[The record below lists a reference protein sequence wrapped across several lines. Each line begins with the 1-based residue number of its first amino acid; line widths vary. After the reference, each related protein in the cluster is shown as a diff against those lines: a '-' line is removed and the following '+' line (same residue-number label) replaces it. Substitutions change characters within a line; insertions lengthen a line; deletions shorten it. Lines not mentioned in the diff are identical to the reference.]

1 MVMENKKQLLLDA
14 YQFRHAVRQFDS
26 EKKINEDDFNT
37 ILETGR
43 LSPSSLGLEPW
54 KFLVIQNKDLRD
66 ELKPHSWGATKQ
78 LDSASHFVLI
88 LARKDVQPKNPY
100 VSYMLEE
107 IQKMTPEM
115 SQQKQESTTTFQKDS
130 NDLYQSER
138 TLLDWAGK
146 QTYIPLGNMMTAAA
160 ILGIDSCPME
170 GFSYPEV
177 AQLLSDKGYI
187 DLDTYYPSVMVA
199 FGYRKEAP
207 KREKRRRSAEDVIQ
221 WIE

>member
-1 MVMENKKQLLLDA
+1 MENQKQLLLEA
-14 YQFRHAVRQFDS
+14 YHFRHAVRQFDP
-26 EKKINEDDFNT
+26 EKKISTDDFNT

-54 KFLVIQNKDLRD
+54 KFLIIQNKDLRN
-66 ELKPHSWGATKQ
+66 ELKPYSWGAVKQ

-100 VSYMLEE
+100 VSYMLEN

-115 SQQKQESTTTFQKDS
+115 SQQKQEAMAKFQNDS
-130 NDLYQSER
+130 NHLYQNER

-146 QTYIPLGNMMTAAA
+146 QTYIPLGNMMTTAA

-170 GFSYPEV
+170 GFSYSEV
-177 AQLLSDKGYI
+177 AQLLSDKGYF
-187 DLDTYYPSVMVA
+187 DLNTYYPSVMVA
-199 FGYRKEAP
+199 FGYRQEAP
-207 KREKRRRSAEDVIQ
+207 KREKTRRSAEDVVQ